1 MNPPFYGRKADIFRP
16 TMRPVIIERIERF
29 ADVLE
34 AVVDRVGRAFAWL
47 VLAVVFFL
55 FVQNPLREYV
65 GRGQFFAND
74 MGQLSHATVFM
85 IGVAYAWRWDRQVR
99 VDLFYR
105 RMSARARALVNLL
118 GTAFLLLPW
127 LALVAWDA
135 VPAAIESVKLVE
147 QFPESG
153 SPGFFIMKSV
163 VPAFAAMLA
172 LQALAVMA
180 RSIVVLRDPSRA
192 RA

>member
-1 MNPPFYGRKADIFRP
+1 MLQSEPLNDAL
-16 TMRPVIIERIERF
+16 ERI
-29 ADVLE
+29 ADALE
-34 AVVDRVGRAFAWL
+34 TTVDRVGRAFAWL

-55 FVQNPLREYV
+55 FLQNPLREYI
-65 GRGQFFAND
+65 GRGQFLAND
-74 MGQLSHATVFM
+74 MGQLSHAAVFM

-127 LALVAWDA
+127 LALVAWNS
-135 VPAAIESVKLVE
+135 VPTVIDSVKLLE

-153 SPGFFIMKSV
+153 SPGFFVMKALLL
-163 VPAFAAMLA
+163 AFVAMVGA
-172 LQALAVMA
+172 QALAVMA